1 MQARFH
7 ISVWDVEN
15 WGCELILGPV
25 LQIAGLSASMG
36 VVVGVIGLEICGVSI
51 TTKITKNLL
60 IRKRRLTS
68 FHYYRGFA
76 VMPN

>member
-15 WGCELILGPV
+15 WGCELISGPV

-36 VVVGVIGLEICGVSI
+36 VVVAVIGLEICGVSI
-51 TTKITKNLL
+51 TKITKNLL